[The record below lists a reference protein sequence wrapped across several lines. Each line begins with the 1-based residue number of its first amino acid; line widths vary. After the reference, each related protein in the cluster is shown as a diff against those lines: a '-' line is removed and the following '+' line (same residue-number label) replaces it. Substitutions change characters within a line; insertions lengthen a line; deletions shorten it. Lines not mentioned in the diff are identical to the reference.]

1 MLLITVIFLIDC
13 LQVTSLSNAKDVA
26 PSIASLLIDEG
37 ANIDEQVE
45 YGFSPLH
52 FAVINN
58 NAELVE
64 FYLQRDVSIDA
75 PGYSSTLRLV
85 NMIRTAVVEKCG
97 LSPLWFAAKLLPPG
111 SHCEE
116 LLLASGAS
124 VTNTYTE
131 RCPLVAV
138 GSKEGLDGILR
149 YIKSPGFNINH
160 NDPHSGSQLLNACRA
175 YAYKPG
181 EFSNL
186 NYISLSIAYFP
197 THIALPENEK

>member
-1 MLLITVIFLIDC
+1 M
-13 LQVTSLSNAKDVA
+13 A
-26 PSIASLLIDEG
+26 PSIASLLIDGG

-58 NAELVE
+58 NAKLVK

-75 PGYSSTLRLV
+75 PGYSSIKRLV
-85 NMIRTAVVEKCG
+85 GRRRTVIEKCG

-116 LLLASGAS
+116 LLLASGAC
-124 VTNTYTE
+124 VTHSYKE
-131 RCPLVAV
+131 CCPLVAV
-138 GSKEGLDGILR
+138 GSKEGLEGIMR
-149 YIKSPGFNINH
+149 YIKSPGFDINH
-160 NDPHSGSQLLNACRA
+160 NDPHMGSQLLHAVRA
-175 YAYKPG
+175 YYDSPG

-186 NYISLSIAYFP
+186 NYISLSIAYFLIP
-197 THIALPENEK
+197 THITLHENEK